1 MTTPRSSRQYD
12 KGREGQTG
20 ERSRSRIR
28 SLFSAAAPRAAM
40 DGFSSAMKL
49 TGLDDFI
56 APSQACVKPLEA
68 PKPTSKRSIIRFAPA
83 LR

>member
-1 MTTPRSSRQYD
+1 
-12 KGREGQTG
+12 
-20 ERSRSRIR
+20 
-28 SLFSAAAPRAAM
+28 M

-83 LR
+83 LRGVELSRSGGSLSVHFALACAARSKAVLISAQHRGRR